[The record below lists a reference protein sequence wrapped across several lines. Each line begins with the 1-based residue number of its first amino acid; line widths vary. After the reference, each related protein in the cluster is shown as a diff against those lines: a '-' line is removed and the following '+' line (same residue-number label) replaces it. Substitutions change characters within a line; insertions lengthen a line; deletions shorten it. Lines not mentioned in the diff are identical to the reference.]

1 MANIKKIIAGL
12 LCAAALCSAGCKE
25 NENLQN
31 GIQEPISK
39 IALITDVIEL
49 EEDFHTAAVWQGITT
64 CGDANNIEYARYRP
78 EQATVDA
85 ICAQFDSA
93 VAEGAKVIVCKGTLF
108 SGALAKMQEKYPDI
122 KFIAIDVP
130 EASIGQ
136 LAENT
141 HCVLFRQ
148 EQAGYMAG
156 YAAVKDGFTKLG
168 FLGEF
173 EAENYSNYGY
183 GFVQGA
189 SDAAAQ
195 TNTHIDLTFS
205 YASDYSSTEDALAQ
219 LDAWYAAGTE
229 IVMVSANDSFVKSA
243 AELAVK
249 NFRYI
254 IGTNIDQSYLG
265 SNFDYNPFMTSAMKG
280 ITEAVDATL
289 EMVLAGN
296 WKSHLGGQ
304 TIRFGLQNG
313 NYLYLPES
321 EGLWLFEAFTLEDY
335 TNLKGNLSS
344 GSITVNNTMPKVD
357 QELINILLPNE
368 AE

>member
-1 MANIKKIIAGL
+1 MAKIKKIFAL
-12 LCAAALCSAGCKE
+12 VLCAAVLCCIGCKQNE
-25 NENLQN
+25 NERN

-49 EEDFHTAAVWQGITT
+49 EEDFHTAAVWQGIAN
-64 CGDANNIEYARYRP
+64 CGDANGIEYARYRP

-85 ICAQFDSA
+85 ICTQFDAA
-93 VAEGAKVIVCKGTLF
+93 VADGAKVIVCKGTLF
-108 SGALAKMQEKYPDI
+108 AGALAKMQEKYPEV
-122 KFIAIDVP
+122 KFIAIDIS
-130 EASIGQ
+130 EASIGN

-148 EQAGYMAG
+148 EQAGYLAG

-168 FLGEF
+168 FMGEF
-173 EAENYSNYGY
+173 ETENYSNYGY

-189 SDAAAQ
+189 NDAALE
-195 TNTHIDLTFS
+195 NDTHIELTFG
-205 YASDYSSTEDALAQ
+205 YASDYNSPEEALAA
-219 LDAWYAAGTE
+219 LDEWYASGLE
-229 IVMVSANDSFVKSA
+229 IAMVSANDTFMKSA

-249 NFRYI
+249 NFCYI
-254 IGTNIDQSYLG
+254 AGTNIDQSYLG
-265 SNFDYNPFMTSAMKG
+265 SNFDYNPFMTSGMKG

-304 TIRFGLQNG
+304 TLRFGLQSG

-321 EGLWLFEAFTLEDY
+321 EGLWLFENFTLEEY
-335 TNLKGNLSS
+335 NILKNSLSS
-344 GSITVNNTMPKVD
+344 GNITINNAMPKTDEEIVTITIPSEKD
-357 QELINILLPNE
+357 
-368 AE
+368 